1 MTRVGT
7 TISPAASTSGRCS
20 TLPVYCRDL
29 SVFRLSLRP
38 RAFRASRD
46 AQLTLG
52 RRVCSSSADI
62 IRCSRVTSQSE
73 KRAPLALPLAAI
85 SVNAAGVI
93 EAEIV
98 TADAFEE
105 ERRKSDAVQAAIAAV
120 KAATQGL
127 QAHFDLAS
135 DGTVNAPGE
144 WDGFTVRYTWHCVC
158 RLRLCRERR
167 SSAGVGS

>member
-1 MTRVGT
+1 MCF
-7 TISPAASTSGRCS
+7 S
-20 TLPVYCRDL
+20 
-29 SVFRLSLRP
+29 
-38 RAFRASRD
+38 RA
-46 AQLTLG
+46 G
-52 RRVCSSSADI
+52 IV
-62 IRCSRVTSQSE
+62 RCSRVTSHSE

-85 SVNAAGVI
+85 SVNAAGVL

-105 ERRKSDAVQAAIAAV
+105 ERRKSDAVRAAIAAV

-144 WDGFTVRYTWHCVC
+144 WDGFTVRSMWQCVC
-158 RLRLCRERR
+158 RHRLCRERG
-167 SSAGVGS
+167 SKPPVSAVDDVSPAARADLRLSKSHA